1 VDSRLEATRQYTAQ
15 VTSLFGAKE
24 MEVFLVVRS
33 RFTGACPCK
42 DIGPFLQDEKLLL
55 LLTVQGVP
63 AAAKHL
69 GVSERTVH
77 RAAAAA
83 GTNVRA
89 LVARFQRKVA
99 ERLLGKG
106 RSIEEVAAALG
117 YAYVTSLNR
126 FISKE
131 YGIPPSVLRRRLVGA
146 LPVPTPVHRR
156 VSSRR
161 SDRKR

>member
-1 VDSRLEATRQYTAQ
+1 
-15 VTSLFGAKE
+15 
-24 MEVFLVVRS
+24 MFLVVRS

-131 YGIPPSVLRRRLVGA
+131 YGIPPSVLRRRLTQDRA
-146 LPVPTPVHRR
+146 LSVTPAPPS
-156 VSSRR
+156 SSRR
-161 SDRKR
+161 PGRIG